1 MNPYTWVYELMAIG
15 LLLWLAY
22 NQEVPSLNPGQG
34 EIYGLFY
41 IVTLPWLEQ
50 YTSNQGLQWK

>member
-34 EIYGLFY
+34 EIYGY
-41 IVTLPWLEQ
+41 VE
-50 YTSNQGLQWK
+50 